1 MPFGTNVFAKTVRL
15 TSGTQS
21 VIAMLVICIT
31 HSATATDSVSES
43 NRALKD
49 AAAAKQEITQ
59 KEREI
64 SRLQLAMI
72 LRIESSVAKIDS
84 EKFDGVEN
92 VVKGL
97 RPLVHELNITSKQL
111 LANQE
116 LYFESLRGLH
126 KVVIDSPV
134 AYRAAAEAFDG
145 YAAEEPYE
153 EIKKDYSALADSW
166 RMMSDEMEKRG
177 QAIRGQGRDAVE
189 FKKHLER
196 TSLFLERLESHLV
209 SFPDISS
216 LSASDDS
223 QGTLLR
229 YIQGFEALRT
239 SLRTF
244 HDKLKAVV
252 PPPPPV
258 TGQTS
263 SVAAA
268 RYRNRSYPW

>member
-1 MPFGTNVFAKTVRL
+1 MPGTYEFAKAVRL
-15 TSGTQS
+15 TSGTS
-21 VIAMLVICIT
+21 VFAVLLMLIAPCSFAAD
-31 HSATATDSVSES
+31 SASDG
-43 NRALKD
+43 NQALKD
-49 AAAAKQEITQ
+49 AAAVKHDIEQ
-59 KEREI
+59 KDHEI

-72 LRIESSVAKIDS
+72 SRIESSVAKIDS
-84 EKFDGVEN
+84 EKFDGVDN

-126 KVVIDSPV
+126 KAVIDSPV

-166 RMMSDEMEKRG
+166 RMIADEMEKRG

-196 TSLFLERLESHLV
+196 TSLFLERLESHLA

-216 LSASDDS
+216 LSAGDDS

-244 HDKLKAVV
+244 HDKLKAVA

-258 TGQTS
+258 TRQTS